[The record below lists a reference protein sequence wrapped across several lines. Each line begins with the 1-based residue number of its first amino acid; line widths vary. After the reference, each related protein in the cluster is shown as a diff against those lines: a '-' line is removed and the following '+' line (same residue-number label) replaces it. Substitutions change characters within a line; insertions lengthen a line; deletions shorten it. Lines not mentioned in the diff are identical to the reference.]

1 MVSIEKIKV
10 LYNKKPIPTSK
21 RTVSDVFEGEKL
33 EAGKIVEMGVMVIGG
48 APDPPTKIGAGS
60 SSDIPQAGTRKTAQ
74 TTLPEGMEGIE
85 KVSSPSPVQGP
96 SGKEILETDE
106 FWIDLQGYLEQRVKD
121 EAQAIRLVQKWKSN
135 WYVD

>member
-33 EAGKIVEMGVMVIGG
+33 EAGKVVEMGVMVMGG
-48 APDPPTKIGAGS
+48 AADPPAKMGAGLS
-60 SSDIPQAGTRKTAQ
+60 SEIPQAGTEKTAPA
-74 TTLPEGMEGIE
+74 TLLERTEGIM
-85 KVSSPSPVQGP
+85 KLSSPSPVQGP
-96 SGKEILETDE
+96 SGKEVLDTAE

-121 EAQAIRLVQKWKSN
+121 EAQALRLVQKWKSN
-135 WYVD
+135 WMMD